1 MTVAPVQI
9 SRRGWLVVAAGTMA
23 AGAAAVL
30 WRFGERGAP
39 SSSPAS
45 GAPAGYV
52 DHEGWM
58 LTPADKQRL
67 AKTSQAAVQ
76 SP

>member
-1 MTVAPVQI
+1 VQV
-9 SRRGWLVVAAGTMA
+9 SRRAWLVVAAGTLA
-23 AGAAAVL
+23 AGAAGVL
-30 WRFGERGAP
+30 WRFGGRDAA

-58 LTPADKQRL
+58 LTPADEQRL
-67 AKTSQAAVQ
+67 AKASQAAVQ

>member
-1 MTVAPVQI
+1 MAPVRV
-9 SRRGWLVVAAGTMA
+9 SRRGWLVVAAGALA
-23 AGAAAVL
+23 AGAAGVL
-30 WRFGERGAP
+30 LRFGERGAAT
-39 SSSPAS
+39 SSPAP